1 MAKPCT
7 AEALK
12 GVLEKARTLERW
24 LDEPAIR
31 PLLARLTKLPSVP
44 AIYVQVLKA
53 LQSPDTG
60 LDEVA
65 RLLSQ
70 DLALTAK
77 VLQLVNSAAFGL
89 QRDIS
94 SPAEAISH
102 LGIEQT
108 KALVLMAHAFSSF
121 EGRANLPFSIEAL
134 WRHSMGTGRLAQW
147 MVREVTGDLKLAE
160 EAFTAG
166 VLHDVCKLMLGAH
179 LPQEYMG
186 IFSRARGRKKPF
198 STAQPAGVGATLPAE
213 RAL

>member
-31 PLLARLTKLPSVP
+31 PLLARLTKLPSVL
-44 AIYVQVLKA
+44 ASYVQVRKA

-60 LDEVA
+60 WDEVG

-94 SPAEAISH
+94 SLAEAIGH

-121 EGRANLPFSIEAL
+121 EGSADLPFSIEAL

-147 MVREVTGDLKLAE
+147 MVRDVTGDLKPAG
-160 EAFTAG
+160 EAFTDAG
-166 VLHDVCKLMLGAH
+166 
-179 LPQEYMG
+179 
-186 IFSRARGRKKPF
+186 RARGLGLCF
-198 STAQPAGVGATLPAE
+198 A
-213 RAL
+213 